1 MHDVTYVYYFP
12 DDSNHNF
19 YFQNKIIKC
28 LLYVI
33 LIDND
38 SASFLFVFICL
49 LDRVVTETHARELI
63 FEIALIQNLMRK
75 IQT

>member
-1 MHDVTYVYYFP
+1 MIDVYYFP
-12 DDSNHNF
+12 ADSNHGI